1 MCLIRLLFYRN
12 VDTMDL
18 FMLPRDIRCRVLSL
32 LLGAV
37 KIERDQHIVR
47 TLLPLIIL
55 FLFACRPRL
64 YKENLSLVERTP
76 SQPSQLIEVGV

>member
-1 MCLIRLLFYRN
+1 MRIGQNKQCSLFSRN

-37 KIERDQHIVR
+37 KIERDQYMVSEAALYIKFV
-47 TLLPLIIL
+47 LWQIIISH
-55 FLFACRPRL
+55 
-64 YKENLSLVERTP
+64 K
-76 SQPSQLIEVGV
+76 